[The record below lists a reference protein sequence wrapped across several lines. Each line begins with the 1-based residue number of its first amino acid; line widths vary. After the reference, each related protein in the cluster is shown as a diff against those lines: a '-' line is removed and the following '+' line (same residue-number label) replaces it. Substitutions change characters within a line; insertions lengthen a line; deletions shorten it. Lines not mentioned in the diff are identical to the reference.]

1 MTILIPEKNNMI
13 FRLYHKSS
21 ITLIP
26 LCAFSY
32 ILNKNNIT
40 CEYIFHSLNILNIGF
55 HSYVSTSSIIT
66 DYLKNPKISKIARV
80 SSLSGHVLGA
90 MGGFMFLKNITSSI
104 NKNNKE

>member
-1 MTILIPEKNNMI
+1 MTILIPEKNNII

-26 LCAFSY
+26 LCACSY
-32 ILNKNNIT
+32 LLNKNNISS
-40 CEYIFHSLNILNIGF
+40 EYIFHGINILNIGF

-66 DYLKNPKISKIARV
+66 DYIKNPKISKVARV

-90 MGGFMFLKNITSSI
+90 MGGFMFLKNMTSI